1 MRKEKNRQDKKND
14 FLCNDGNIRRCD
26 NVLFHKYSDNIFRH
40 SCRFSQFCFAMN
52 EMCFLVESCSIKIRF
67 KRRRAHF
74 DYNQTSIVAIG
85 KRNALPQRQQCDKKA
100 DSYIHD

>member
-1 MRKEKNRQDKKND
+1 MRKEKNRTDKKKIFYVMMEIFGYAIMCCFIND
-14 FLCNDGNIRRCD
+14 
-26 NVLFHKYSDNIFRH
+26 SDNIFRH

-52 EMCFLVESCSIKIRF
+52 EMCFLVESCSIKIRL
-67 KRRRAHF
+67 KRRRAHI